1 MTTTVKLV
9 DLAKTIRSKNA
20 GNYFLTFEIIFDS
33 FETYRKVKET
43 GVINKD
49 LIARIYRM
57 PVEKVTHFT
66 EYDPGN
72 AIKVTIRRP
81 IVSGDMGES
90 DVYGCQQYAPLFDI
104 EIPWDEKVCLERS
117 RKDSTPE

>member
-1 MTTTVKLV
+1 MTKTVKLV

-20 GNYFLTFEIIFDS
+20 GNYFLTFEVIFDD
-33 FETYRKVKET
+33 FETYRKVKKT

-49 LIARIYRM
+49 LIAGIYGI
-57 PVEKVTHFT
+57 PVEKVTHFV

-72 AIKVTIRRP
+72 AIKVTIQRP

-90 DVYGCQQYAPLFDI
+90 DVYGCQQYVPLFDI
-104 EIPWDEKVCLERS
+104 EIPWDE
-117 RKDSTPE
+117 